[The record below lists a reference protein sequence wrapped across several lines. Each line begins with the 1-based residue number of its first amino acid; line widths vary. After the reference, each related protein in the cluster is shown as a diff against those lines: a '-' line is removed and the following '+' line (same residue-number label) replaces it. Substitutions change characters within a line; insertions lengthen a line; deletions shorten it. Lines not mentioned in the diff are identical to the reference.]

1 MGHELEY
8 TMVCPLK
15 CAHVQDATSL
25 VLMPK
30 TWQGFGNVM
39 DAMFGYI
46 PLANVGKYIERL
58 KITKML
64 LANSYN
70 GNMIN

>member
-15 CAHVQDATSL
+15 CVQDATSL

-30 TWQGFGNVM
+30 TWQGFGNIV
-39 DAMFGYI
+39 DAMVGYI

-64 LANSYN
+64 FANSY
-70 GNMIN
+70 GGDIIN